1 MNTVK
6 SRLFSLADLKEF
18 ISLDV
23 EEDYPKMLKKK
34 TKTGR
39 YGPRAIPVLSE
50 ESWRKDF
57 FFQTEGKYI
66 YSIEYGLVSWQKS

>member
-34 TKTGR
+34 KKLADM
-39 YGPRAIPVLSE
+39 GPERSQYYLKNHGEKIFFSKLKENIYIP
-50 ESWRKDF
+50 
-57 FFQTEGKYI
+57 
-66 YSIEYGLVSWQKS
+66 

>member
-34 TKTGR
+34 K
-39 YGPRAIPVLSE
+39 
-50 ESWRKDF
+50 KN
-57 FFQTEGKYI
+57 
-66 YSIEYGLVSWQKS
+66 WQIWAQSDPSTI

>member
-34 TKTGR
+34 KN
-39 YGPRAIPVLSE
+39 
-50 ESWRKDF
+50 
-57 FFQTEGKYI
+57 
-66 YSIEYGLVSWQKS
+66 WQIWAQSDPSTI

>member
-34 TKTGR
+34 KKKTGR

-57 FFQTEGKYI
+57 FFPN
-66 YSIEYGLVSWQKS
+66 